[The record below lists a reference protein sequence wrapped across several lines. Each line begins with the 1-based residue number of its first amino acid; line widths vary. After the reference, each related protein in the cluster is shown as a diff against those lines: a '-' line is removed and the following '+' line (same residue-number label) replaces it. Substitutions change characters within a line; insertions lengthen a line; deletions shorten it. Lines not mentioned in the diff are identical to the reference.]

1 MTATL
6 YRSGSNWI
14 VRALAWHV
22 FDTAKQARDW
32 AKLNRLQLTRCKL
45 NDRP

>member
-14 VRALAWHV
+14 IRALAWHV
-22 FDTAKQARDW
+22 FDSAKQAREW
-32 AKLNRLQLTRCKL
+32 AKLNRLHLIRCKQE
-45 NDRP
+45 DRP